1 MQTFDIESGCD
12 TELLNLNPEGWI
24 AGVSNERNW
33 GMLYGMDVSWH
44 RNVILAGDSHGFVH
58 AVDPRANHPLLG
70 KHQLHKKGNKA
81 GTLMFLLGVF
91 TPSLTIVAEN
101 CVLSL
106 YLLQLVVPVTV
117 AVTDS
122 SWAADII
129 ESLAPHL
136 VMDKSQELRNALLV
150 LRLTVFT

>member
-44 RNVILAGDSHGFVH
+44 RNMILAGDSHGFVH
-58 AVDPRANHPLLG
+58 AVDSRANQPLLG

-81 GTLMFLLGVF
+81 STHGGGEGGGRGGRGEGNF
-91 TPSLTIVAEN
+91 
-101 CVLSL
+101 
-106 YLLQLVVPVTV
+106 
-117 AVTDS
+117 
-122 SWAADII
+122 
-129 ESLAPHL
+129 
-136 VMDKSQELRNALLV
+136 
-150 LRLTVFT
+150 